1 MSVCFCFCFCLF
13 LGLRP
18 LTTAPRRESYILFFF
33 FFQCRFLSL
42 ANEGAK
48 LLEFTFQTSLKVL
61 EHQQACWGWGHIHHL
76 LPLHQLA
83 KCLPRQHHL
92 PFRPPL
98 CPSHHK
104 FLLGLRD
111 FWSQAQAGV
120 SPKGKFYS
128 LSLEK
133 KKRRMQNTAFQ
144 GRGASP
150 LLSRLKRR
158 ARTGASKSHSC
169 PT

>member
-1 MSVCFCFCFCLF
+1 MFLF
-13 LGLRP
+13 LFLSFSRSAP
-18 LTTAPRRESYILFFF
+18 VNHCATTGILHSFFF